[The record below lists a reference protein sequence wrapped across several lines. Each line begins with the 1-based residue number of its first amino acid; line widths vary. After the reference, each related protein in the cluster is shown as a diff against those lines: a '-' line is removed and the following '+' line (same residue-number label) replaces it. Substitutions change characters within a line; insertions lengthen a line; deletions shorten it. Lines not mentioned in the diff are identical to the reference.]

1 MARHRAQ
8 TDTNSAPS
16 QQSPELTAGSEN
28 ATSLDDGYEY
38 VFEDELNNPQPVEED
53 ESLSHQLFRHGTVV
67 EKRSLVEKI
76 QDRRD
81 HQAQEKQERAEQLQR
96 AHQEAPTTPQR
107 VVAATGGAS
116 ASTSAATNTSFDQR
130 TPSIIAA
137 PAKPQKSHAKTWAL
151 GGLVA
156 ALALVGGGSLY
167 AATNMHQPESAAP
180 VSQPS
185 STSASAKPSTSEA
198 PKPTWS
204 AKAPEVKYVEPTQEA
219 VAPGQVQYAETAPAE
234 VAQAPVAAPQTTQAA
249 APAQKATA
257 EAAPPTATPQAT
269 VPATEKAE
277 PTVAPPSAATTP
289 TVAPPTAAP
298 AKTQAPVVTPAI
310 PAPTKAP
317 QVAPTTAAPQNKVQS
332 VAPQTQPTQ
341 AQTKQAQ

>member
-8 TDTNSAPS
+8 TDTNSAPP
-16 QQSPELTAGSEN
+16 QQNSELTAESEN

-38 VFEDELNNPQPVEED
+38 VFEDDLNNPQPVEED

-76 QDRRD
+76 QERRE

-107 VVAATGGAS
+107 VVIATGGAS
-116 ASTSAATNTSFDQR
+116 ASAVVNRSYDQQ
-130 TPSIIAA
+130 TPSIIAT
-137 PAKPQKSHAKTWAL
+137 PVEPHKSHAKTWAL

-156 ALALVGGGSLY
+156 ALALIGGGSLY
-167 AATNMHQPESAAP
+167 AATNMHQPESATP

-185 STSASAKPSTSEA
+185 STSASAKPSTSQP

-234 VAQAPVAAPQTTQAA
+234 VTQAPVAVPQTTQAV
-249 APAQKATA
+249 APAQQTTA
-257 EAAPPTATPQAT
+257 EAAPTTDAPKAT

-277 PTVAPPSAATTP
+277 PTVAPSSAAAP
-289 TVAPPTAAP
+289 TTAAP
-298 AKTQAPVVTPAI
+298 AKTQAPEVTPAV

-317 QVAPTTAAPQNKVQS
+317 QIAPTAATPQSKVQS
-332 VAPQTQPTQ
+332 VAPQTQPAQ
-341 AQTKQAQ
+341 AQTK